1 MLADGTQ
8 HPAGIADCYNIGGN
22 ILCHNASC
30 ANHSVVPD
38 GNTRQNDHPC
48 TQPAVTTDMDG

>member
-22 ILCHNASC
+22 IFCRNASC
-30 ANHSVVPD
+30 ADHSVVPD
-38 GNTRQNDHPC
+38 GNS
-48 TQPAVTTDMDG
+48 PAPSQQLRPIWMGKLY